1 MRDGAPPAPIKMK
14 FYKGDFY
21 YVHTF
26 QNLKGRFPLDQTRV
40 LPQFQCGIQ
49 KHSRFL
55 IHFALTLE
63 TLHQC
68 LLLLFNPI
76 FVDCANIIVFNK
88 RYMLCCVVLGWA
100 GLSWAVLGWAVL
112 GWVWAWLCCAVLGL
126 VGLCCAVLG
135 WAGLC

>member
-1 MRDGAPPAPIKMK
+1 MCCVLLWCVVCFAGLGSVQNDVFLIQAESHIWIANRQFQCGMEQPLAPIKMK

-26 QNLKGRFPLDQTRV
+26 QNLKGRFPLDQTRF
-40 LPQFQCGIQ
+40 LHQFQCGIQ

-76 FVDCANIIVFNK
+76 FVD
-88 RYMLCCVVLGWA
+88 
-100 GLSWAVLGWAVL
+100 
-112 GWVWAWLCCAVLGL
+112 
-126 VGLCCAVLG
+126 
-135 WAGLC
+135 